1 MKTFLLI
8 TLFLSS
14 LIFTTQNQLDYEEIK
29 EFILDADKK
38 NKEFILVLKSGE
50 KYRVSEVVSIGDDAY
65 EFNILQDRLSGSVFY
80 KNNIS
85 KRSNYN
91 YGNTSKFVINIESNQ
106 ILMVEN
112 ITYTKQIKEIR
123 NYTFIVLGMYLIFSV
138 FSS

>member
-14 LIFTTQNQLDYEEIK
+14 LIFTNQNQLDYEQIK

-50 KYRVSEVVSIGDDAY
+50 KYRVSEVVSVGDDAY

>member
-14 LIFTTQNQLDYEEIK
+14 LIFTTQNQLDYEQIK

>member
-8 TLFLSS
+8 TLFLLS
-14 LIFTTQNQLDYEEIK
+14 LIFTTQNQLDYEQIK

-50 KYRVSEVVSIGDDAY
+50 KYRVSEVVSVGDDAY

>member
-8 TLFLSS
+8 TLFLLS
-14 LIFTTQNQLDYEEIK
+14 LIFTTQNQLDYEQIK

>member
-14 LIFTTQNQLDYEEIK
+14 LIFTTQNQLDYEQIK

-50 KYRVSEVVSIGDDAY
+50 KYRVSEVVSVGDDAY

>member
-14 LIFTTQNQLDYEEIK
+14 LIFSKQNQLDYEEIK

-50 KYRVSEVVSIGDDAY
+50 KYKVSEVVSIDDDSY

-91 YGNTSKFVINIESNQ
+91 YGNTSKFVINIELDQ

-112 ITYTKQIKEIR
+112 ITYKKQIKEIR

>member
-14 LIFTTQNQLDYEEIK
+14 LIFSKQNQLDYEEIK

>member
-14 LIFTTQNQLDYEEIK
+14 LIFTTQNQLDYEQIK

-38 NKEFILVLKSGE
+38 NKEFILILKSGE

-91 YGNTSKFVINIESNQ
+91 YGNSSKFVISIESNQ

>member
-14 LIFTTQNQLDYEEIK
+14 LIFTNQNQLDYEQIK